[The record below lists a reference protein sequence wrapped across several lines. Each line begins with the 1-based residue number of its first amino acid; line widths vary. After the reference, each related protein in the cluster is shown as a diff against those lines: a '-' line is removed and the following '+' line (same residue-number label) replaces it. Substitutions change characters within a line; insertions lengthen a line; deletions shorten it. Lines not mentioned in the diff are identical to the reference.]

1 MIDNKQINIWR
12 GSSPPP
18 TIYHIWI
25 NNKDQILKYNEVSSQ
40 WEVILDEPKI
50 IQDIT
55 QILEYIDKVDAYT
68 INGKKIST
76 NPVLNSS
83 DINLKN
89 NGTFI
94 TTDVETSLHTLDQ
107 MLDTKIIE

>member
-25 NNKDQILKYNEVSSQ
+25 NNENKLLKYNETSQ
-40 WEVILDEPKI
+40 EWEVILDEPKLT
-50 IQDIT
+50 QDINR
-55 QILEYIDKVDAYT
+55 ILDYIVKVDSYT
-68 INGKKIST
+68 VNGQKIST

-89 NGTFI
+89 NGIFI
-94 TTDVETSLHTLDQ
+94 TNDVETSLHKLDQ
-107 MLDTKIIE
+107 MFDTKIIE